1 MSVVSV
7 WKACEDPE
15 RECLQPVMGH
25 GIRLFIGFVGVRCG
39 VSHGCRYPAE
49 YLRIDS
55 VGWCVIVDER
65 L

>member
-15 RECLQPVMGH
+15 RECLQPVMGQ
-25 GIRLFIGFVGVRCG
+25 GIGLFIGLVGVRCI

-49 YLRIDS
+49 YLRIDG
-55 VGWCVIVDER
+55 VRWGVIVDEC